1 MYIKKVILKFYK
13 RLIFIFKIKI
23 NLDKQKLDLKSLNE
37 LFNHFGTDKG
47 TEVIDPYAKKYDHS
61 NKRLMG
67 HGYGNFYESHLDI
80 YKNTNIKILEIG
92 TWKGAG
98 VAAFYHYFKKAMIF
112 CIDRNFKFQY
122 KSKRVNFFNMD
133 TENIPDVVK
142 LENFLK
148 KKRTEYLD
156 VIIDDGSHK
165 YLDILNNFKNFFKR
179 IKPGGYYIIED
190 FNHYKQYPKESD
202 LPNNFLDIEDI
213 LQHLKKKVFFN
224 STTLNKEFQSFCFVN
239 ISDITIHKGNE
250 EFSYIAFIKKN
261 S

>member
-156 VIIDDGSHK
+156 VIIDDGVNKRHISLNRPNLALHIVPGLWRA
-165 YLDILNNFKNFFKR
+165 LDNFSSGS
-179 IKPGGYYIIED
+179 ICMVLASEIY
-190 FNHYKQYPKESD
+190 KESD
-202 LPNNFLDIEDI
+202 YIRSYEKYLE
-213 LQHLKKKVFFN
+213 LK
-224 STTLNKEFQSFCFVN
+224 
-239 ISDITIHKGNE
+239 
-250 EFSYIAFIKKN
+250 
-261 S
+261 